1 MKNTSI
7 DKPTSHIELPSLT
20 NWGDDAW
27 RKDAYCKGME
37 TDLFFPQMSETLN
50 IPLINAKARLIC
62 AGCKVRKECVSF
74 ALENHIKYGIFGGT
88 TPMERRK
95 MKVETATGLL
105 PVTTV
110 INDLRKI
117 RKYKKDTS
125 TKTLIPQLA
134 KVLQISNDDARD
146 LVRDSAN
153 KFV

>member
-1 MKNTSI
+1 MEHTAPA
-7 DKPTSHIELPSLT
+7 KPTTHIELPSLT
-20 NWGDDAW
+20 NWGDGEW

-50 IPLINAKARLIC
+50 IPLMNAKARLVC

-74 ALENHIKYGIFGGT
+74 ALENHLKYGIFGGT

-95 MKVETATGLL
+95 MKMETATGLL

-110 INDLRKI
+110 ISDLRKI
-117 RKYKKDTS
+117 RKYNKDTA
-125 TKTLIPQLA
+125 TKTFIPQLA
-134 KVLQISNDDARD
+134 NVLQISKDDARD
-146 LVRDSAN
+146 LVRDPAN

>member
-1 MKNTSI
+1 
-7 DKPTSHIELPSLT
+7 
-20 NWGDDAW
+20 
-27 RKDAYCKGME
+27 
-37 TDLFFPQMSETLN
+37 
-50 IPLINAKARLIC
+50 
-62 AGCKVRKECVSF
+62 
-74 ALENHIKYGIFGGT
+74 
-88 TPMERRK
+88 MERRK